1 MSGNIKAIARTILII
16 VCVGFCTFFL
26 IYLFAPVPDREQK
39 MTSYHYQ
46 VPPQIAV
53 RDKFEKR
60 IGSKQSYTI
69 ELAWVARTPDGHIY
83 IERLR

>member
-1 MSGNIKAIARTILII
+1 MNGNIKAMAKTILIV
-16 VCVGFCTFFL
+16 VCVILCTFLL
-26 IYLFAPVPDREQK
+26 IYMYAPEPEQK
-39 MTSYHYQ
+39 MTTFHYQ

-60 IGSKQSYTI
+60 IGKQSYTI

-83 IERLR
+83 IERVR